1 MSIKNKVAD
10 SNADFHKN
18 NENEAAIEKKLDEL
32 IEFIALSDIDRET
45 VEIHLTRFNNA
56 VKLSLD
62 PLGALS
68 ENSAENIQPADDLVD
83 DFSILLSNKRYQIK
97 FLKKFLYSGGLARV
111 ILLLISIVLIVLG
124 YGMIIMPA
132 PPFFEM
138 FTIFYFNT
146 NDGITI
152 MDCISLLVILSGVY
166 FLIKA
171 VFAKPILLR
180 KTKF

>member
-1 MSIKNKVAD
+1 MSIKNKIAD
-10 SNADFHKN
+10 SDADFHKN
-18 NENEAAIEKKLDEL
+18 NEKEAAIAKKLDEL
-32 IEFIALSDIDRET
+32 VELIAVSDIDRET
-45 VEIHLTRFNNA
+45 AEIYQARFNNA
-56 VKLSLD
+56 VKLSQD
-62 PLGALS
+62 PLGTLG
-68 ENSAENIQPADDLVD
+68 ENVAENTKTDENVVD
-83 DFSILLSNKRYQIK
+83 DFSIMLSNKRYRVK
-97 FLKKFLYSGGLARV
+97 FVKKFLYSGGLARV
-111 ILLLISIVLIVLG
+111 VLLLISVVLIVLG

-138 FTIFYFNT
+138 FTIFYFNQ

>member
-10 SNADFHKN
+10 NTTDFHKN

-45 VEIHLTRFNNA
+45 VEIHLVRFNNA

-62 PLGALS
+62 PLGALIS
-68 ENSAENIQPADDLVD
+68 GDKSTNDTVVD
-83 DFSILLSNKRYQIK
+83 DFSILLSNKRYQVK

-111 ILLLISIVLIVLG
+111 VLLLISVVLIVLG

-171 VFAKPILLR
+171 VFSKPILLR